1 MSGARGSLE
10 GRTGLVTGA
19 SRGIGRAVA
28 ERLAGEGVRLVVSS
42 RGGADL
48 RDAAEACGAEAVP
61 ADLRDPD
68 RVDALAARTREVL
81 GGVPGILVNN
91 AGVFRLAPARETDPD
106 VFDLHLAVNL
116 SAPFRLVRAFLPG
129 MLERGRGDLL
139 HVGSVAGRQ
148 ALPGNAAYSASKFG
162 LRGMH
167 EVLREELSGTGV
179 RSLLL
184 EPGPVDTGA
193 WDELEER
200 LGRDLPARSEMLPPE
215 RVADAAVEL
224 LRAGEVTELAPG
236 AG

>member
-129 MLERGRGDLL
+129 MLERDRGDLL

-200 LGRDLPARSEMLPPE
+200 LGRDLPARSEMLPPG

>member
-1 MSGARGSLE
+1 VSGARGSLE